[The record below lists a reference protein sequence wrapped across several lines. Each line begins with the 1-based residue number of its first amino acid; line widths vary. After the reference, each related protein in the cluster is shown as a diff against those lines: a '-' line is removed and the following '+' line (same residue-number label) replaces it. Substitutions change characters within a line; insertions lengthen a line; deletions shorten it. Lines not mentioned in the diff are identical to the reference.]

1 MSRVGRSAIG
11 IMSSIRYHLSS
22 LVTVVLMALGGH
34 IALQHGQANAAEK
47 PLRPAYWPLLING
60 YAFPKL
66 ELALT
71 PMEQAR
77 GLMFR
82 EKVPNDGGM
91 IFVFPESSQ
100 RSFWMK
106 NTLVPLDLLFLD
118 ADGKVVAIHR
128 MQPEMPQLNHESEWA
143 YEERLKH
150 YPSYKEARLAIEF
163 AAGQAEICGISV
175 GDSIDVGMAELLKIA
190 AAYAIDD

>member
-1 MSRVGRSAIG
+1 
-11 IMSSIRYHLSS
+11 MSSIRHHFSS
-22 LVTVVLMALGGH
+22 VVTVALMALGGH
-34 IALQHGQANAAEK
+34 LALPHGQAHAADK
-47 PLRPAYWPLLING
+47 PPRPEFWPLLING
-60 YAFPKL
+60 YAFPKM

-71 PMEQAR
+71 PTEQAR

-82 EKVPNDGGM
+82 ETVPNDGGM

-106 NTLVPLDLLFLD
+106 NTLVPLDLVFLD
-118 ADGKVVAIHR
+118 TAGKVVAVHR
-128 MQPEMPQLNHESEWA
+128 MQPEIPQQNRESEWA

-150 YPSYKEARLAIEF
+150 YPSNQKAQIAIEF
-163 AAGQAEICGISV
+163 AAGQAEICGIRV
-175 GDSIDVGMAELLKIA
+175 GDSLDVGMADLLKIV

>member
-1 MSRVGRSAIG
+1 
-11 IMSSIRYHLSS
+11 MSSIRHHLSS
-22 LVTVVLMALGGH
+22 VITVMLMALGGH
-34 IALQHGQANAAEK
+34 VALQHGQAGAAEK
-47 PLRPAYWPLLING
+47 PFRPAFWPLLING
-60 YAFPKL
+60 YAFPKM

-82 EKVPNDGGM
+82 ENVANDGGM
-91 IFVFPESSQ
+91 IFVFPASSR

-118 ADGKVVAIHR
+118 EGGKVVALHR
-128 MQPEMPQLNHESEWA
+128 MQPEQPQLNHESEWA

-150 YPSYKEARLAIEF
+150 YPSYQKARIAIEL
-163 AAGQAEICGISV
+163 AAGQAELCGISV
-175 GDSIDVGMAELLKIA
+175 GDRMDIGMADLLKLA
-190 AAYAIDD
+190 AAYAHDD